1 MSWKNPVKIRAS
13 VERTKGAI
21 SFLISA
27 VNHSPK
33 GRQKADTGV
42 GVRARAAT
50 GVGIRWCCQRLGRVG
65 GRAALK
71 SGVGGL
77 ALTDIEFCNRDYTH
91 CVNPSA
97 LVPTQFA
104 RALLVQIV
112 SPEQSGVWRS
122 DDYLP
127 SPNRGI
133 TSTWRTPS
141 GKILPFLLLTDPK

>member
-27 VNHSPK
+27 MNHSPK

-42 GVRARAAT
+42 GVRDRAAM
-50 GVGIRWCCQRLGRVG
+50 GVGIRWCCQWLGRVG

-71 SGVGGL
+71 GGVWGL
-77 ALTDIEFCNRDYTH
+77 ALTDMEFCNCNYTH

-97 LVPTQFA
+97 LVPTPFA
-104 RALLVQIV
+104 SALLVPSV
-112 SPEQSGVWRS
+112 SP
-122 DDYLP
+122 
-127 SPNRGI
+127 
-133 TSTWRTPS
+133 
-141 GKILPFLLLTDPK
+141 